1 MSIRPLHDNILVKR
15 LAAEEKSA
23 GGIIIPGN
31 SQEKPNKGEVIA
43 VGTGKKSDTG
53 EKITLD
59 VQKGDIVLFSQYGGN
74 EVSING
80 EDLIIMRE
88 DSVLAILE
96 GEAASS
102 KAA

>member
-15 LAAEEKSA
+15 LAAEEKTA

-31 SQEKPNKGEVIA
+31 AQEKPNKGEVIA
-43 VGTGKKSDTG
+43 VGSGKKDENG
-53 EKITLD
+53 NAIALD
-59 VQKGDIVLFSQYGGN
+59 VAKGDVVLFSQYGGN
-74 EVSING
+74 EVNING

-96 GEAASS
+96 GEAKS
-102 KAA
+102 AAA